1 MCRSRLRGQY
11 NADSGAYT
19 RVNPYSNPKSHANA
33 FSYADSFSAID
44 QSCDLHDA
52 GEPNLR

>member
-33 FSYADSFSAID
+33 FAYADSFSAID